1 LKASLKALRNFAPIT
16 VLAITAATVLLIVTG
31 GVGASSGFMLKS
43 GESMNLGCSTGHLV
57 WQQTGWRT
65 GEVACSKQDTPPTS
79 TPPTTTPPTTTPPT
93 TTPPTTVP
101 SAGSSGCVFASSPG
115 AVPAFCD
122 SFGEG
127 PSTNGANSRDG
138 ALDDTLWGVSRWT
151 GNENFGNSADDWA
164 SAQLSTCG
172 SSDLVNPPD
181 DVQIC
186 NGQLVDTVND
196 GGTVTSL
203 AMYPKQPFNF
213 ANRTGTIVFDVNDN
227 SEGSHSAWPEL
238 WMSDQPVPDPF
249 THEGGP
255 NLPRNGFGIR
265 FAGCYDP
272 SNTCVG
278 GPPDTVT
285 VDSAVTV
292 NNYVANDSFLGGS
305 LRVDDTGAVTE
316 SGPGQMNHFEVQV
329 SQNQIDVY
337 GTNAFSGPLNLSNTP
352 LVHIAT
358 IPNVNLNFSQGL
370 VYLEDVHYNGDKFNN
385 ERVHTFTW
393 SNFGFDGPVMPRD
406 LAFDVPDNNVP
417 DDSTQAGPSVAAT
430 DLGYYIPSGT
440 SKTFTVP
447 GVTGVSAASD
457 GLLTFDIFEETQ
469 PTTMAL
475 AVNGNPI
482 TFTVPSGTDTFA
494 VPVPLSD
501 VVTGDNTV
509 TFGPNAD
516 SMNVMNIDLIMQGAG
531 GAGGVVQ
538 P

>member
-1 LKASLKALRNFAPIT
+1 
-16 VLAITAATVLLIVTG
+16 
-31 GVGASSGFMLKS
+31 
-43 GESMNLGCSTGHLV
+43 
-57 WQQTGWRT
+57 
-65 GEVACSKQDTPPTS
+65 
-79 TPPTTTPPTTTPPT
+79 
-93 TTPPTTVP
+93 
-101 SAGSSGCVFASSPG
+101 
-115 AVPAFCD
+115 
-122 SFGEG
+122 
-127 PSTNGANSRDG
+127 
-138 ALDDTLWGVSRWT
+138 
-151 GNENFGNSADDWA
+151 
-164 SAQLSTCG
+164 
-172 SSDLVNPPD
+172 
-181 DVQIC
+181 
-186 NGQLVDTVND
+186 
-196 GGTVTSL
+196 
-203 AMYPKQPFNF
+203 
-213 ANRTGTIVFDVNDN
+213 
-227 SEGSHSAWPEL
+227 
-238 WMSDQPVPDPF
+238 
-249 THEGGP
+249 
-255 NLPRNGFGIR
+255 
-265 FAGCYDP
+265 
-272 SNTCVG
+272 
-278 GPPDTVT
+278 
-285 VDSAVTV
+285 
-292 NNYVANDSFLGGS
+292 
-305 LRVDDTGAVTE
+305 
-316 SGPGQMNHFEVQV
+316 VQV